1 MYYYIFDVRQCKNRR
16 RIEAIKDR
24 LSDLGISGEF
34 VIPDKIRPAKDL
46 AEQGI
51 FKGYSTI
58 VAIGSDSLID
68 EIAAAMLAKQ
78 QAFGVIP
85 LNASENI
92 HKIIGADS
100 WEEAAE
106 NLRYRRITDSRVGI
120 INEQN
125 VFFSY
130 CQVDFDRP
138 TTVTLEFEGYFLQA
152 KARELYIAN
161 RFPGLPKKDPSK
173 LDIIMKSVD
182 PKSDTFWGKLRNL
195 VSGTHI
201 AQDLDISLVRS
212 DGLRVFSPR
221 QLPILLDGR
230 IFAKTPAT
238 FGVSQKTIRL
248 ITRRNLANKQISQES
263 RKVT

>member
-16 RIEAIKDR
+16 QIEAIKDR

-34 VIPDKIRPAKDL
+34 VIPDKIRPARDL

-58 VAIGSDSLID
+58 VAIGADSLID

-78 QAFGVIP
+78 QAFGVVP

-92 HKIIGADS
+92 HKIIGADT

-106 NLRYRRITDSRVGI
+106 NLRFRRITESRVGI

-130 CQVDFDRP
+130 CQVDFDKP
-138 TTVTLEFEGYFLQA
+138 TTITVEFEDYFIQA
-152 KARELYIAN
+152 KVRELYIAN
-161 RFPGLPKKDPSK
+161 RFPGLKKKNPNK

-182 PKSDTFWGKLRNL
+182 PKSDTLWGKIRNF

-201 AQDLDISLVRS
+201 VQDLDISLVRS
-212 DGLRVFSPR
+212 NGLRVFSPR

-248 ITRRNLANKQISQES
+248 ITKRNLVSKQQG
-263 RKVT
+263 

>member
-16 RIEAIKDR
+16 QIEAIKDR

-34 VIPDKIRPAKDL
+34 VIPDKIRPAHDL

-58 VAIGSDSLID
+58 VAIGSDNLID
-68 EIAAAMLAKQ
+68 EIAAVMLDKQ
-78 QAFGVIP
+78 QAFGIIP
-85 LNASENI
+85 LGASENI
-92 HKIIGADS
+92 YKIIGAAT

-106 NLRYRRITDSRVGI
+106 SLRYRKITESRVGI
-120 INEQN
+120 LNEQN

-130 CQVDFDRP
+130 CEIEFDKP
-138 TTVTLEFEGYFLQA
+138 TSVTVEFEDYLLQA

-161 RFPGLPKKDPSK
+161 RFPELKKKDPEK
-173 LDIIMKSVD
+173 LDVIMKSVD
-182 PKSDTFWGKLRNL
+182 PGSDTLWGKIRNL
-195 VSGTHI
+195 ISGTHI
-201 AQDLDISLVRS
+201 VKDLDVTLVRS
-212 DGLRVFSPR
+212 NGLRIFSPR
-221 QLPILLDGR
+221 QLPILVDGR

-248 ITRRNLANKQISQES
+248 ITKRSPVSK
-263 RKVT
+263 

>member
-16 RIEAIKDR
+16 QIEAIKDR
-24 LSDLGISGEF
+24 ISGLGISGEF
-34 VIPDKIRPAKDL
+34 VIPDKIRPARDL

-58 VAIGSDSLID
+58 VAIGADGLID
-68 EIAAAMLAKQ
+68 EIAAVMLAKQ

-85 LNASENI
+85 LNASENV
-92 HKIIGADS
+92 HKIIAAGS
-100 WEEAAE
+100 WEDAAE
-106 NLRYRRITDSRVGI
+106 NLRYRRITESRVGI

-130 CQVDFDRP
+130 CQVDFDKP
-138 TTVTLEFEGYFLQA
+138 TSITVEFEDYLLQA
-152 KARELYIAN
+152 KARELYVAN

-182 PKSDTFWGKLRNL
+182 PKSDTLWGKLKSF

-201 AQDLDISLVRS
+201 VQDLDISLVRS
-212 DGLRVFSPR
+212 DGLRIFSPR

-230 IFAKTPAT
+230 VFAKTPAT

-248 ITRRNLANKQISQES
+248 ITKRGSKS
-263 RKVT
+263 K